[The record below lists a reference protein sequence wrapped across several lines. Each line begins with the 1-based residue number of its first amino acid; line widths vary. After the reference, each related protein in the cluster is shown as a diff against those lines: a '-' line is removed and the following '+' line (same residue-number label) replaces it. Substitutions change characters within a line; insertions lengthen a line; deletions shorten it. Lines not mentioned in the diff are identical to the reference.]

1 MATSEKVFSTY
12 TYYSVANLP
21 AGRKLPPMK
30 RLAGLLLVLGLAPQ
44 LSAQIFGPGVIHSGN
59 GNPIKITIPSVPGA
73 QAATVIINP
82 PTPPV
87 QAAPVMSPIYQYP
100 YQNFQA
106 YGYQRGLPM
115 HSMAMSPGFMYA
127 RPLYVQPTMGSM
139 IIITPPRVHSMQP
152 AKVVFGR

>member
-1 MATSEKVFSTY
+1 
-12 TYYSVANLP
+12 
-21 AGRKLPPMK
+21 MK

-44 LSAQIFGPGVIHSGN
+44 LSAQIFGPGVIHVGN
-59 GNPIKITIPSVPGA
+59 GNPIKITTPLVPGA
-73 QAATVIINP
+73 QTATVIINP

-87 QAAPVMSPIYQYP
+87 TVIPVQSTPVMSPSYPYP

-106 YGYQRGLPM
+106 YGNQRGLPM

-152 AKVVFGR
+152 ARIIFGR

>member
-1 MATSEKVFSTY
+1 
-12 TYYSVANLP
+12 
-21 AGRKLPPMK
+21 MK

-44 LSAQIFGPGVIHSGN
+44 ISAQIFGPGVIHSGN
-59 GNPIKITIPSVPGA
+59 GNPIKITTPSVPGA
-73 QAATVIINP
+73 QATTVIINP
-82 PTPPV
+82 PTSQV
-87 QAAPVMSPIYQYP
+87 QAAPIMSPIYQYP

>member
-1 MATSEKVFSTY
+1 
-12 TYYSVANLP
+12 
-21 AGRKLPPMK
+21 MK

-44 LSAQIFGPGVIHSGN
+44 LSAQIFGPGVIHVGN
-59 GNPIKITIPSVPGA
+59 GNPIKITTPSVPGA
-73 QAATVIINP
+73 QTATVLINP
-82 PTPPV
+82 APPQVAVIPV
-87 QAAPVMSPIYQYP
+87 QTAPIMSPGYQYP
-100 YQNFQA
+100 YQNFQP

-152 AKVVFGR
+152 ARIIFGR